1 MRHGYCR
8 CIRDTNGKILSGLC
22 PLSALE
28 SERDLL
34 KGELKEALNL
44 TSELKNEISVWRE
57 HQCFEVNKQRDTL
70 AKENIQLKIENE
82 RLFTDFLKSKVVEK
96 IIEIEKSFDT
106 FKKIAR
112 ELAEALKAQIQMRD
126 MKKPTKLEEELSWR
140 ENDELAAKMGEEALA
155 AYDKAVKGI
164 S

>member
-1 MRHGYCR
+1 MNHYVLAGLQQ
-8 CIRDTNGKILSGLC
+8 KITD
-22 PLSALE
+22 LE
-28 SERDLL
+28 VERDLL

-112 ELAEALKAQIQMRD
+112 ELAEALKGRCEYHHL
-126 MKKPTKLEEELSWR
+126 PLEKGWYHNLNRKVVRCMLRKNEV
-140 ENDELAAKMGEEALA
+140 EALVFH
-155 AYDKAVKGI
+155 DKAVKEI
-164 S
+164 